1 MNWFLKS
8 VCFQFKWKWNRGVG
22 AIYVP
27 YKSVIVKC
35 KSSSIFQIQTYFYV
49 IKNNNNKYLSK
60 KKPLLHTINY
70 FKNNIYL
77 LCDFF
82 YVFTQ
87 WMKEYTYVPLT
98 EPPYRGG
105 GWGWG
110 EIHFGVN
117 MLRVTLPVPP
127 PSTDHEQ

>member
-35 KSSSIFQIQTYFYV
+35 KSSSIFQIQTYFFV

-60 KKPLLHTINY
+60 KKPYYIPSTILRTIFTY
-70 FKNNIYL
+70 
-77 LCDFF
+77 CVTFF

-87 WMKEYTYVPLT
+87 WMKEYTYVSLT

-105 GWGWG
+105 GGR
-110 EIHFGVN
+110 INFGVN
-117 MLRVTLPVPP
+117 ILRVTLPP